1 MIDAFPAISF
11 LDRVSSPRYPASRV
25 LVSAATL
32 LIHPIVTLPV
42 LVYLLGGDPGQIAL
56 YAIVAGIAGGLAGPF
71 GTIVA
76 KAPDASRI
84 VIVALLAVQTLG
96 FIFAVMA
103 GLAVDGMSSEALLR
117 LAAVAYLLLAIPGT
131 VLARIGEQG
140 HEFRR
145 AASASIGG
153 ILPAVAGTLIA
164 GIMVWR
170 LFEAGGM
177 GSDDLL
183 ARLLVSGGL
192 LATAGAWLAHYPTIL
207 ATQLPHPARPMPQVQ
222 WPGLFSNR
230 PLLRYIGF
238 HTIEGLARFADP
250 FLLVGVITLISPG
263 VAWIGG
269 AVLAFA
275 IGDALARA
283 AATRAFRPTNVRGVF
298 IVAGFLHVLAF
309 IIVAFAGDVL
319 GSSVISNRDPS
330 ESWRDWG
337 AVLAALAL
345 GASYQLM
352 RTGHVAYIRSI
363 SSPGTRDLSLTA
375 SGIVAVATA
384 FAPLIAVQI
393 LDAHDVATLLQIGA
407 GASII
412 SLLSSALVVPTYAPP
427 RRPWSAW
434 GLRRP

>member
-1 MIDAFPAISF
+1 MIDAFPAIPF
-11 LDRVSSPRYPASRV
+11 FTRVSQARYAASRV
-25 LVSAATL
+25 LTSAAAL
-32 LIHPIVTLPV
+32 LIPQLVTLPV
-42 LVYLLGGDPGQIAL
+42 LVYLLGGDPGQIVV
-56 YAIVAGIAGGLAGPF
+56 YAIVAGIAGGLAGPV
-71 GTIVA
+71 GTVVA
-76 KAPDASRI
+76 RVPDASRV
-84 VIVALLAVQTLG
+84 VIVALLAIQALG

-103 GLAVDGMSSEALLR
+103 GLGADGMSNDSLLR
-117 LAAVAYLLLAIPGT
+117 LAAIAYLLLTIPGS
-131 VLARIGEQG
+131 VLGRIGEQG

-145 AASASIGG
+145 AASATFGG
-153 ILPAVAGTLIA
+153 ILPAVTGTLVA
-164 GIMVWR
+164 GLMVWR

-183 ARLLVSGGL
+183 ARVLVGGAL
-192 LATAGAWLAHYPTIL
+192 LATAGAWIAHYPTIL
-207 ATQLPHPARPMPQVQ
+207 AAQLPHPARPMPQVQ

-230 PLLRYIGF
+230 PLLRYVGF
-238 HTIEGLARFADP
+238 HAIAGLARFADP

-275 IGDALARA
+275 IGDALARTI
-283 AATRAFRPTNVRGVF
+283 ATRAFRPSNVRGVF
-298 IVAGFLHVLAF
+298 IVSGFLHALAF
-309 IIVAFAGDVL
+309 IVVAFAGDVL
-319 GSSVISNRDPS
+319 GSSVISDRDPS

-363 SSPGTRDLSLTA
+363 TSPGTRDLSLTA
-375 SGIVAVATA
+375 TGIVAIVTA

-393 LDAHDVATLLQIGA
+393 LDARDVAALLQIGV

-412 SLLSSALVVPTYAPP
+412 SLLATALIVPTYAPP

-434 GLRRP
+434 GLRR